1 MKTTFLF
8 PHRYKKVGWT
18 VFIPSLL
25 LGLFTVL
32 TSYEPEFLDV
42 KVLAL
47 FVDGFLGQDKLI
59 GFINNNILNEILGI
73 LVICSGLLVAFS
85 REEHEDE
92 FISKIRLESLV
103 WATYLNYG
111 VLLLAMLFLYDF
123 SFLWVMI
130 FNMFT
135 VLLFFIFK
143 FHYSVWQL
151 QKNLS
156 YEE

>member
-1 MKTTFLF
+1 MKANFLF
-8 PHRYKKVGWT
+8 PHRFKKWGWI
-18 VFIPSLL
+18 VLIPSLL
-25 LGLFTVL
+25 FGFFTVL

-42 KVLAL
+42 KVLVL
-47 FVDGFLGQDKLI
+47 FVDGFVGEDKLI

-111 VLLLAMLFLYDF
+111 VLLLAMILLYDF

-130 FNMFT
+130 FNIFT

-143 FHYSVWQL
+143 FHWSVWQL
-151 QKNLS
+151 QKKLI

>member
-1 MKTTFLF
+1 MKANFLF
-8 PHRYKKVGWT
+8 PHRFKKVGWT

-47 FVDGFLGQDKLI
+47 FVDGFLGQDKLL

>member
-1 MKTTFLF
+1 MKANFLF
-8 PHRYKKVGWT
+8 PHRFKKVGWT

-47 FVDGFLGQDKLI
+47 FVEGIVGEDKLL

-85 REEHEDE
+85 KEEHEDE
-92 FISKIRLESLV
+92 FINKIRLQSLV

-111 VLLLAMLFLYDF
+111 VLLLAMILLYDF

-130 FNMFT
+130 FNIFT